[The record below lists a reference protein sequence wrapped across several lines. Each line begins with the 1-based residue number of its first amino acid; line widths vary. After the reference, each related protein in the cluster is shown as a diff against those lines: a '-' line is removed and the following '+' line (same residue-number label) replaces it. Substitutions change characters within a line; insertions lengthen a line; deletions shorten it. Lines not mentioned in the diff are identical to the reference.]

1 MNNNLLI
8 QNTSIITDASGR
20 TFYRHPSNMGTVM
33 RWVDTKGVTHNTL
46 VLDAAYRTALPWG
59 GYGTDIPTMTNYTNR
74 YYYLSSGVSDR
85 TSIDA
90 TDSNATTA
98 ASFFASSYSDSV
110 INCLPG
116 YFEDVAS
123 SKLETDR
130 IITALGNNTKH
141 AAGYCRSKT
150 VDGISCDLPN
160 IQTLIRIYC
169 SMFTLD
175 LLDPSTSNNSYKF
188 TMAKSSNSYNWHFGF
203 HVEAGSSTN
212 YGSYGAWS
220 VNCDGFVSNGN
231 DKRLAYGVIP
241 VLEL

>member
-8 QNTSIITDASGR
+8 QNTPIITNASGR
-20 TFYRHPSNMGTVM
+20 IFYRHPSNMGTVM
-33 RWVDTKGVTHNTL
+33 RWVDTQGVTHNTL

-59 GYGTDIPTMTNYTNR
+59 GYGTDIPTMTNHTNR

-90 TDSNATTA
+90 TDSDATTA

-110 INCLPG
+110 INSLPG

-130 IITALGNNTKH
+130 IITALGDNTSH

-150 VDGISCDLPN
+150 VNGIGCDLPN

-175 LLDPSTSNNSYKF
+175 EMDTSTNNNAYKF
-188 TMAKSSNSYNWHFGF
+188 TMAKSGNSSNWTFGPF
-203 HVEAGSSTN
+203 GYAWSSTVCN
-212 YGSYGAWS
+212 SGWAWNVNFGGNVGYDHGKSYG
-220 VNCDGFVSNGN
+220 
-231 DKRLAYGVIP
+231 YGVIP

>member
-8 QNTSIITDASGR
+8 QNTPIITDASGR
-20 TFYRHPSNMGTVM
+20 IFYRHPSNMGTVM
-33 RWVDTKGVTHNTL
+33 RWVDTKGVMHNTL

-59 GYGTDIPTMTNYTNR
+59 GYGTDIPTMTDYTNK
-74 YYYLSSGVSDR
+74 YYYLSSGIGDR
-85 TSIDA
+85 ISIDA
-90 TDSNATTA
+90 TDSDATTA
-98 ASFFASSYSDSV
+98 ASFFASNYTDSI
-110 INCLPG
+110 INGLAG

-130 IITALGNNTKH
+130 IITALGNNIKH

-150 VDGISCDLPN
+150 VNGIDCDLPN

-175 LLDPSTSNNSYKF
+175 YMDPSTSNNSYKF
-188 TMAKSSNSYNWHFGF
+188 TRVKSGNIYNWDFGL
-203 HVEAGSSTN
+203 HLEAWSSTE
-212 YGSYGAWS
+212 YGSYGAWA

-231 DKRLAYGVIP
+231 CKDYAYGVIP